1 VATLRFSSSFSS
13 SSSASHLSLPFA
25 LRQLSWVVGALC
37 GSILSVHA
45 QTAPAAPGVPA
56 STQVAAVALKE
67 VVVSGSRNEQSLD
80 DLPMTMDVL
89 NAKDIEEGQIR
100 DIRDAAKN
108 IPNVSVRRA
117 PARFGVAQGD
127 TGREGNAGFNI
138 RGLDGNR
145 VLMLVDGIRI
155 PRSYSFGVN
164 SFGRDALSID
174 LVKRIELVK
183 GPASVLYGSDG
194 IAGLVNFI
202 TYEPSDFLKDG
213 KTLGGRASISYSGDD
228 KGLATSATVAGRASD
243 TVDWQISAA
252 TNRAKGLSNFG
263 TNYAANADRTA
274 PNPQDDKGNALMA
287 KVVLRPT
294 SSQKHV
300 ITFEHVDKRSDYELL
315 TARAKLPLTGTPAQ
329 IAAAVLGATAFT
341 TMDRNR
347 LTWDARY
354 QLNTAFA
361 DNLQTVLSFQDAKS
375 REYAFED
382 RNTSPDRVRDTYYQE
397 RTLQAGIQ
405 ADKTIRMS
413 SQWAQ
418 KLTYGVDY
426 TTAKITNLQTGV
438 VPPAGETF
446 PLKRFPDTTES
457 SSALY
462 VQDEVISG
470 DWSIT
475 PGVRI
480 DRFNIDASQAGFP
493 VPAVSLSGSA
503 VSPKFGVLYRATPQW
518 SVFGNY
524 AGGFR
529 APNAG
534 QVNAFFEN
542 ATSFYKTIPNPGL
555 KPEKS
560 KNLEFGARGR
570 LDRLSLD
577 AAVFYGKFNNLIQDN
592 VQVGGNGTAASPT
605 VFQSINIDNA
615 TISGFE
621 VRGSMDWGKVGMG
634 RLSTPFFYGET
645 RGKVTNTGK
654 PLDTV
659 DPAKLG
665 LGVRYETAVWD
676 VRLDANHHSAKNF
689 SDIGTQLVGTPA
701 TPQFAVP
708 AATTFDV
715 SGQWRIKKGLRI
727 NASLVNLTN
736 RKYWNWSDV
745 RTVAASSPV
754 LDSYTQPGR
763 KFNVSLVADF

>member
-1 VATLRFSSSFSS
+1 MATLRFSLPF
-13 SSSASHLSLPFA
+13 SASHLSLPFA
-25 LRQLSWVVGALC
+25 LRQLSCVVGALC
-37 GSILSVHA
+37 GSVLSVQA
-45 QTAPAAPGVPA
+45 QTAPAEPGVLA
-56 STQVAAVALKE
+56 STQVAAAVLKE

-164 SFGRDALSID
+164 AFGRDALSID

-213 KTLGGRASISYSGDD
+213 KTLGGRASVSYSGDD
-228 KGLATSATVAGRASD
+228 KGLAASATVAGRASEAL
-243 TVDWQISAA
+243 DWQITAA
-252 TNRAKGLSNFG
+252 SNRAEALGNMGSNDVAG
-263 TNYAANADRTA
+263 PNRTT
-274 PNPQDDKGNALMA
+274 PNPQKDRGNALLA
-287 KVVLRPT
+287 KVVLRP
-294 SSQKHV
+294 SASQKHV
-300 ITFEHVDKRSDYELL
+300 ISFEHVDKRSDYELL
-315 TARAKLPLTGTPAQ
+315 TARAVPVV
-329 IAAAVLGATAFT
+329 AATSVLNANAFT

-418 KLTYGVDY
+418 KLTFGIDY
-426 TTAKITNLQTGV
+426 TTAKITNMQTGV

-462 VQDEVISG
+462 IQDEVMSG

-475 PGVRI
+475 LGVRI

-524 AGGFR
+524 ASGFR

-560 KNLEFGARGR
+560 RNLEFGTRGR
-570 LDRLSLD
+570 LDRLTLD
-577 AAVFYGKFNNLIQDN
+577 AAVFYGRFTNLIQDN
-592 VQVGGNGTAASPT
+592 VQVAGNGTALSPT
-605 VFQSINIDNA
+605 VFQSVNIDNA

-621 VRGSMDWGKVGMG
+621 VRGSMDWGKAGMG

-645 RGKVTNTGK
+645 RGKVSNTGK

-665 LGVRYETAVWD
+665 LGLRYETAVWD
-676 VRLDANHHSAKNF
+676 LRLDASHHAAKNF

-708 AATTFDV
+708 AATTFDL
-715 SGQWRIKKGLRI
+715 SGQWRISKALRV

-745 RTVAASSPV
+745 RSVAANSAV
-754 LDSYTQPGR
+754 LDSYTQPGG
-763 KFNVSLVADF
+763 KFNVALVADF